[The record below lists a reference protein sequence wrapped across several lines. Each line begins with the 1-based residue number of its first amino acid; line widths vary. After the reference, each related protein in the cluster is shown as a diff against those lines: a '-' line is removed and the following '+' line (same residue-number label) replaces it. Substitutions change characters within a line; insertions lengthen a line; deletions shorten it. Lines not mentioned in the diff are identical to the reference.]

1 MSTENIKN
9 YNAFFRQLLFI
20 GVLIA
25 IALVLFKQLQFFI
38 GAFLGALT
46 IYIVLRNLM
55 FRLVEK
61 HHWRA
66 GIAAL
71 ALVLLMTIVLLGVGF
86 LIFEVVASE
95 IPNIDASKIMVSVKA
110 LPDKINDALGFTV
123 INDSITS
130 QLTGFL
136 TRFASGLINSTY
148 SFAANVFMMLVILYF
163 MLAFGRKMEAAAVS
177 YIPFKGKSFDLLTHE
192 IHSMIYSN
200 AVGIPL
206 VMLSQGIAAGLVY
219 WAFGL
224 NNAIFWAFITA
235 LCGLIPMIGTVIVSV
250 PLGLFLI
257 SNGELWQGI
266 FLMACGLFVI
276 ANVDNLVRIVLL
288 GKVANTPPLVV
299 IFGVLMGIPV
309 FGFWGIIFGPLFIS
323 SFLLLIKIYYVE
335 YGLLDPEAAKSKPG
349 PRHSGEKVMHK
360 ALHVVR
366 GKVKRSAI
374 PTPAPCNPDADPAA
388 CDVIQEQMHPQ
399 DEEEKLE

>member
-1 MSTENIKN
+1 MQTDRIKN
-9 YNAFFRQLLFI
+9 FNPFFRQLLFLA
-20 GVLIA
+20 VLIT
-25 IALVLFKQLQFFI
+25 IGLILFKQLQFFI

-66 GIAAL
+66 GIASL
-71 ALVLLMTIVLLGVGF
+71 ALVLLMTVLLLGIGF
-86 LIFEVVASE
+86 LVFEVVASE
-95 IPNIDASKIMVSVKA
+95 IPNIDASKVMVSVKA

-123 INDSITS
+123 INEGITS
-130 QLTGFL
+130 QITGFL

-163 MLAFGRKMEAAAVS
+163 MLAFGRKMEAGVMQ
-177 YIPFKGKSFDLLTHE
+177 YIPFRGKSFDLLTHE

-206 VMLSQGIAAGLVY
+206 VMLSQGIAAGVIY

-224 NNAIFWAFITA
+224 NNAIFWAFVTA

-250 PLGLFLI
+250 PLGLFLM
-257 SNGELWQGI
+257 SVGGFWQGI

-299 IFGVLMGIPV
+299 IFGVLLGIPL
-309 FGFWGIIFGPLFIS
+309 FGFWGIIFGPLLIS

-335 YGLLDPEAAKSKPG
+335 YDLLDPDQARSKPG
-349 PRHSGEKVMHK
+349 PRHQGEKVMHK

-366 GKVKRSAI
+366 GKVKRSAV
-374 PTPAPCNPDADPAA
+374 PVSAPCNPENPSNVCAPADGKSG
-388 CDVIQEQMHPQ
+388 D
-399 DEEEKLE
+399 